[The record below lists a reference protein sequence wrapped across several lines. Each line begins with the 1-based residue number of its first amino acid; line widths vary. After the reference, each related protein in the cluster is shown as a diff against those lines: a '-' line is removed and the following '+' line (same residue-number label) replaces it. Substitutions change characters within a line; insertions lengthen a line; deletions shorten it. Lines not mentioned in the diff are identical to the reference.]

1 MRFVR
6 ARLIGAGGERPS
18 AGCGAE
24 LLHDLFWA
32 HTGPED
38 GLEHV
43 RVRPSGAGM
52 EVVLFLRV
60 DTDVAALA
68 RADGLLALVR
78 EPLAVHGYTAV
89 VPFV

>member
-6 ARLIGAGGERPS
+6 ARLLGAGDEGVP
-18 AGCGAE
+18 AGRGAE

-52 EVVLFLRV
+52 EIVLFLHA

-78 EPLAVHGYTAV
+78 EPLAAHGYTAV
-89 VPFV
+89 VPSI